1 MEKLSVIVPCFN
13 EQETLQDYYD
23 AISKVR
29 ETLLGKEC
37 ELQVILVDDGSNDKT
52 LAKMKELSGQC
63 SWIRYISFTRNFGK
77 EAAIYALPLH
87 RLLPSD
93 PHALSFPHL
102 PRANHTFCVFPTA
115 PSFRRFSP

>member
-37 ELQVILVDDGSNDKT
+37 ELQVILVDDGSKDGT
-52 LAKMKELSGQC
+52 Q
-63 SWIRYISFTRNFGK
+63 
-77 EAAIYALPLH
+77 
-87 RLLPSD
+87 
-93 PHALSFPHL
+93 
-102 PRANHTFCVFPTA
+102 
-115 PSFRRFSP
+115 RR

>member
-37 ELQVILVDDGSNDKT
+37 ELQVILVDDGSKDGT
-52 LAKMKELSGQC
+52 LEKMKELSGQC

-77 EAAIYALPLH
+77 CIIDGCGSAGSAGADPGDVRH
-87 RLLPSD
+87 HPSG
-93 PHALSFPHL
+93 
-102 PRANHTFCVFPTA
+102 RV
-115 PSFRRFSP
+115 

>member
-37 ELQVILVDDGSNDKT
+37 ELQVILVDDASVIVTHEMRFAREVSDRVLFMAEGNILEQGAPEQIFNNPT
-52 LAKMKELSGQC
+52 H
-63 SWIRYISFTRNFGK
+63 
-77 EAAIYALPLH
+77 P
-87 RLLPSD
+87 RLQDFLKKV
-93 PHALSFPHL
+93 L
-102 PRANHTFCVFPTA
+102 
-115 PSFRRFSP
+115 